1 MFELCNGDL
10 RQRINEKKKN
20 NEPFE
25 EDQILDWFT
34 ILTSALDYLHDEK
47 FIHRDLKPE
56 VFIHTIYNS
65 SWKMTNGSPGWNF
78 GWNFSTI
85 TADRR

>member
-1 MFELCNGDL
+1 MFELCNGNL
-10 RQRINEKKKN
+10 RERINEKMRN

-34 ILTSALDYLHDEK
+34 MLTSALVYLHDKK

-56 VFIHTIYNS
+56 VFILTFLIAHE
-65 SWKMTNGSPGWNF
+65 K
-78 GWNFSTI
+78 
-85 TADRR
+85 